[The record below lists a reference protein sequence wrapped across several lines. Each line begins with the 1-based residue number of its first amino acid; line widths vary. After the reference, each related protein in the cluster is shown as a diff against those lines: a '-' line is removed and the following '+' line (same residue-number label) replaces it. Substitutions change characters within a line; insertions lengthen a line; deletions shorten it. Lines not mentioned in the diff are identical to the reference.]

1 MAQNVIYLRECFIGT
16 WDILLFWDG
25 MFYKYK
31 LNSILSRVLF
41 KAGVSLLILCL
52 DDLSCDVS
60 GVLMFPTVIVLVLIS
75 LFMALSS
82 CLIYLGAPLLGAYIF
97 TIFMSF
103 SWIDPLKKILWLSG
117 SVLHCLLWF
126 FFILRSI
133 SSDVSIATSALL
145 LFQFP
150 CRIFQPL
157 TFGLYVSLGLKWVSY
172 KEHVYDSCFCI
183 HSASLCLFLE
193 YLIHLCS
200 V

>member
-1 MAQNVIYLRECFIGT
+1 
-16 WDILLFWDG
+16 

-41 KAGVSLLILCL
+41 KAGVSLLIFCL

-103 SWIDPLKKILWLSG
+103 SWIDPLI
-117 SVLHCLLWF
+117 
-126 FFILRSI
+126 IR
-133 SSDVSIATSALL
+133 
-145 LFQFP
+145 
-150 CRIFQPL
+150 
-157 TFGLYVSLGLKWVSY
+157 
-172 KEHVYDSCFCI
+172 
-183 HSASLCLFLE
+183 
-193 YLIHLCS
+193 
-200 V
+200 